1 MKRIH
6 VVFLGLILLL
16 TACTSTDTEPAT
28 TIDESIINNDEVVES
43 ETAVDGVME
52 AETAVKP
59 QFIMFTASW

>member
-16 TACTSTDTEPAT
+16 TACTSTDMEPET
-28 TIDESIINNDEVVES
+28 TIDESPVTNDEVVES